1 MTEEFPMVQQLEV
14 EEEKIKVK
22 KSENVDTKELEV
34 PDTVFVRDIE
44 NRVFQAIILQGLSQ
58 IEGISL
64 LEGTFFDNILGKDSV
79 KGVTGINAEQD
90 NKNQSVN
97 VKVEVNIRYGIPIP
111 DKAEEIQ
118 TRITDEITSLTG
130 LHVASVHVVFKSVI
144 LPVDEEKEKDKQKDS
159 DSTALLASNLE
170 EEFANEF

>member
-1 MTEEFPMVQQLEV
+1 MVQQLEV
-14 EEEKIKVK
+14 KEDKVKIK

-44 NRVFQAIILQGLSQ
+44 NRVFQAIILQGLSK

-79 KGVTGINAEQD
+79 KGIKGINAEQD

-97 VKVEVNIRYGIPIP
+97 VKVEVSIRYGIPIP

-118 TRITDEITSLTG
+118 TLITDEITTLTG

-144 LPVDEEKEKDKQKDS
+144 LPVDEAKNKQKDR
-159 DSTALLASNLE
+159 DSSTLLAGSLE